1 MSTHEGEGRR
11 LAGAGAARPARRPRK
26 TELVQRQARALGD
39 PTRYDIFRYVA
50 DAPSPVRVATLADYF
65 GVNRNAIRQHLAK
78 LCDARLLVEELGTPS
93 TTGRP
98 PLQYRVAPGA
108 VGTWGAPSPYEL
120 LATLL
125 LDVATGTRTPVEAGA
140 WAGRQLA
147 TADRVASDPLHV
159 LEAEMARRGFE
170 PRREQGPG
178 CIELVLERCPFEAV
192 AATSPEIV
200 CEVHRGLAIGVLEA
214 TDTDLRVTNLVP
226 YDPQRAGCRLQM
238 AAGTGAEPSEESA

>member
-1 MSTHEGEGRR
+1 
-11 LAGAGAARPARRPRK
+11 
-26 TELVQRQARALGD
+26 VQRQARALGD

-50 DAPSPVRVATLADYF
+50 DAPSPVRVATLAAHF
-65 GVNRNAIRQHLAK
+65 GFNRNAIRQHLAK

-98 PLQYRVAPGA
+98 PLQYRLAPGA

-120 LATLL
+120 LAALL
-125 LDVATGTRTPVEAGA
+125 VEVAKGARTPLEAGA

-147 TADRVASDPLHV
+147 VADAVPSDPVDV

-170 PRREQGPG
+170 PRRERWAGR
-178 CIELVLERCPFEAV
+178 IELILERCPFETV
-192 AATSPEIV
+192 AAASPEIV

-214 TDTDLRVTNLVP
+214 ADADLLVTGLVAYHP
-226 YDPQRAGCRLQM
+226 RRAGCRLQM
-238 AAGTGAEPSEESA
+238 APPDASAPAEECS